1 MELSDLV
8 FDPLHFVIHIDHS
21 AGAVQQFIA
30 DILITVHFFDI
41 LLVTQL
47 MLQSCPEIHTVG
59 TDLDLCTHGSFSLGE
74 EYGDFHDHVITAVAV
89 WLWIFDIVL
98 YLDDGN
104 VILPGDQVCN
114 SVDIIDKGTDNT
126 DACHVI
132 QLILNILRS
141 KLIAEL
147 FELFVNAFRLL
158 ILVLM
163 KEIGLRL
170 YSNENSSLRTS
181 SLVRTSRTVHRYII
195 IRSLNFAEFLIKTCG
210 SGVSSQVFVFLSAI
224 VFFW

>member
-21 AGAVQQFIA
+21 AGAVQQLIA
-30 DILITVHFFDI
+30 DILITVHLFDI

-59 TDLDLCTHGSFSLGE
+59 TDLDFCTHGSFSLGE

-89 WLWIFDIVL
+89 WLWIFDIVF

-147 FELFVNAFRLL
+147 FELFVNAFRLFDPCFDEGDRVTF
-158 ILVLM
+158 I
-163 KEIGLRL
+163 
-170 YSNENSSLRTS
+170 
-181 SLVRTSRTVHRYII
+181 
-195 IRSLNFAEFLIKTCG
+195 F
-210 SGVSSQVFVFLSAI
+210 Q
-224 VFFW
+224 

>member
-147 FELFVNAFRLL
+147 FELFVNAFRLFDPCFDEGDR
-158 ILVLM
+158 V
-163 KEIGLRL
+163 
-170 YSNENSSLRTS
+170 T
-181 SLVRTSRTVHRYII
+181 
-195 IRSLNFAEFLIKTCG
+195 FLF
-210 SGVSSQVFVFLSAI
+210 Q
-224 VFFW
+224 

>member
-21 AGAVQQFIA
+21 AGAVQQLIA

-59 TDLDLCTHGSFSLGE
+59 TDLDFCTHGSFSLGE

-89 WLWIFDIVL
+89 WLWIFDIVF

-104 VILPGDQVCN
+104 VILP
-114 SVDIIDKGTDNT
+114 
-126 DACHVI
+126 
-132 QLILNILRS
+132 
-141 KLIAEL
+141 
-147 FELFVNAFRLL
+147 
-158 ILVLM
+158 
-163 KEIGLRL
+163 
-170 YSNENSSLRTS
+170 
-181 SLVRTSRTVHRYII
+181 
-195 IRSLNFAEFLIKTCG
+195 
-210 SGVSSQVFVFLSAI
+210 
-224 VFFW
+224 W